1 MEEPHP
7 TNQHRELRKWT
18 LEISSG
24 PQWQFPRAVTITRLI
39 HIACVQGE
47 MLSFRSCN
55 GGSGLIGKRGRKTA
69 NVCDKHAKE
78 TTRNIATD
86 FTRLLSSFFSGNR
99 STKFLNMFRKTA
111 SGPWASIQRD
121 ANFRKEKAKES
132 RSFPLSKR
140 MNRPAC
146 KTDIWILPQGTLTL
160 VRPLT
165 QRASEWISQHVQ
177 G

>member
-1 MEEPHP
+1 MCA
-7 TNQHRELRKWT
+7 
-18 LEISSG
+18 IST
-24 PQWQFPRAVTITRLI
+24 QK
-39 HIACVQGE
+39 
-47 MLSFRSCN
+47 
-55 GGSGLIGKRGRKTA
+55 KRP
-69 NVCDKHAKE
+69 KHCY
-78 TTRNIATD
+78 TH
-86 FTRLLSSFFSGNR
+86 FTPLLSSFFSGDR

-111 SGPWASIQRD
+111 SGPWASIQQD

-177 G
+177 E

>member
-1 MEEPHP
+1 MCAISTQKKRPE
-7 TNQHRELRKWT
+7 T
-18 LEISSG
+18 LLQTS
-24 PQWQFPRAVTITRLI
+24 P
-39 HIACVQGE
+39 
-47 MLSFRSCN
+47 
-55 GGSGLIGKRGRKTA
+55 
-69 NVCDKHAKE
+69 
-78 TTRNIATD
+78 
-86 FTRLLSSFFSGNR
+86 RLLSSFFSGDR

-111 SGPWASIQRD
+111 SGPWASIQQD

-165 QRASEWISQHVQ
+165 QRASDGLANTSKNDSQWFWSCAGRRTPLPRGPRQRDDRRRTTRNAMIPRERRAGVANPESQ
-177 G
+177 SAA